1 MKEAARS
8 AASFFI
14 AFLLLRILGKLLQE
28 ICSGFG
34 GFFIDASQALYE
46 SLLIYR
52 ADLIY
57 DQLTLSFL
65 KLAGDA
71 GR

>member
-1 MKEAARS
+1 VKEAARS
-8 AASFFI
+8 AASF
-14 AFLLLRILGKLLQE
+14 LLLRILEKLLQE

-52 ADLIY
+52 AHLIY